1 MKNSKFTEA
10 QILMVQKKQELGQK
24 VSEICRE
31 YGISKPT
38 FYKWKSLYIGMT
50 LSDLQR
56 VRNLSLKMYH

>member
-1 MKNSKFTEA
+1 MKNSKFNEE
-10 QILMVQKKQELGQK
+10 QILMVQKNQELCKK
-24 VSEICRE
+24 VSEVCRE
-31 YGISKPT
+31 FGISEPT